1 MSSNAPIR
9 RALLSVS
16 DKNGVLELAQGLAAH
31 NVELLSTG
39 GTAKMLRE
47 AGLEVKEVSEHTGFP
62 EMMDGR
68 VKTLHPKIH
77 GGLLGRRD
85 LDSHQ
90 AAMAEHDI
98 PPIDLVCVN
107 LYPFAEVTARGC
119 TLEEA
124 IENIDIGGP
133 SMLRSAAKNHEAV
146 TVLVDPADY
155 AVVLDEM
162 KASGGATTH
171 ETRATLARK
180 VYAATAAYDG
190 MIADYLGNLQTSA
203 DEPFGETLHL
213 PLTREAN
220 LRYGENP
227 AQKAAL
233 YGNLSVQQEERAV
246 VAILKHNTP
255 CGVGAGANPREAYE
269 KAFATDPESPF
280 GGILI
285 CNQTW
290 DLQLAETVD
299 EIFTEVLIAPDF
311 TEEALS
317 LLQKKKNRRLMRW
330 NVAATPTDEADIRRV
345 FGGWLVQERDQSVE
359 DVHTSNVATS
369 KAPSATELQ
378 AMDFGW
384 RVVKHIKSNAIVFC
398 TADRTLGVGG
408 GQTSRVDAVRIAIES
423 AQRQGLS
430 LAGSTIASDA
440 FFPFPDGVALALD
453 AGATS
458 VVQPGGSVRDDA
470 AIELADQRDV
480 SMVLTGARH
489 FRH

>member
-1 MSSNAPIR
+1 
-9 RALLSVS
+9 
-16 DKNGVLELAQGLAAH
+16 
-31 NVELLSTG
+31 
-39 GTAKMLRE
+39 
-47 AGLEVKEVSEHTGFP
+47 
-62 EMMDGR
+62 
-68 VKTLHPKIH
+68 
-77 GGLLGRRD
+77 
-85 LDSHQ
+85 
-90 AAMAEHDI
+90 
-98 PPIDLVCVN
+98 
-107 LYPFAEVTARGC
+107 
-119 TLEEA
+119 
-124 IENIDIGGP
+124 
-133 SMLRSAAKNHEAV
+133 
-146 TVLVDPADY
+146 
-155 AVVLDEM
+155 
-162 KASGGATTH
+162 
-171 ETRATLARK
+171 
-180 VYAATAAYDG
+180 

-233 YGNLSVQQEERAV
+233 YGNLSELLEQLHGKELSYNNIVDIDAALRLMSDFQQEERAV

-359 DVHTSNVATS
+359 DVHTSNVATR